1 MYKGFF
7 KRLIDILVSFT
18 AICVLLPVYLILI
31 VLVAI
36 FLGRPVFFRQVRPG
50 RDNKLF
56 SMWKFRTMTNQ
67 KDKNGDL
74 LPDEKRLTK
83 FGRFLRSVSLDELPQ
98 LWNILKGDMSIVGPR
113 PQLVQDMVFF
123 DEKTNLRQTVTPGLT
138 GYAQIKGRNNV
149 DWDEKFENDLEYIQ
163 KITFFKDLVIVFK
176 TIGKVLS
183 RKDVSPIGSPVGES
197 YCDWLLKKGR
207 ITQDEYN
214 LGVQKAKDMID
225 EFKRNK

>member
-18 AICVLLPVYLILI
+18 AICVLLPIYLILI
-31 VLVAI
+31 LLVAL

-50 RDNKLF
+50 KNNKLF

-67 KDKNGDL
+67 KDENGNL

-83 FGRFLRSVSLDELPQ
+83 FGRFLRSASLDELPQ

-123 DEKTNLRQTVTPGLT
+123 DEKTNIRQSVTPGLT

-149 DWDEKFENDLEYIQ
+149 DWDEKFENDLVYVQ
-163 KITFFKDLVIVFK
+163 KISFLKDLVIVFK
-176 TIGKVLS
+176 TVGKVLS
-183 RKDVSPIGSPVGES
+183 RKDVSPVGSPVGES
-197 YCDWLLKKGR
+197 YCDWLLKNGR
-207 ITQDEYN
+207 ITKEEHDR
-214 LGVQKAKDMID
+214 GVQRANEMIS
-225 EFKRNK
+225 EFKRKK

>member
-1 MYKGFF
+1 MYKSFF
-7 KRLIDILVSFT
+7 KRLIDIILSFT

-31 VLVAI
+31 ILVAI
-36 FLGRPVFFRQVRPG
+36 FLGRPVFFRQIRPG
-50 RDNKLF
+50 KNNKLF
-56 SMWKFRTMTNQ
+56 SMWKFRSMTNE
-67 KDKNGDL
+67 KDENGEL

-83 FGRFLRSVSLDELPQ
+83 FGRFLRAVSLDELPQ

-123 DEKTNLRQTVTPGLT
+123 DEKTSRRQSVLPGLT

-149 DWDEKFENDLEYIQ
+149 DWDEKFENDLIYIK
-163 KITFFKDLVIVFK
+163 KITFFKDLSIVIK
-176 TIGKVLS
+176 TVGKVLS

-207 ITQDEYN
+207 ITKDEYDQGK
-214 LGVQKAKDMID
+214 LKAKEMIQK
-225 EFKRNK
+225 FKDKK